1 MSRLDPQHR
10 VQLERASATL
20 ELNGEKDY
28 AEAVRELLRI
38 TDANVGL
45 SPAQWVDV
53 YYFARSVDLPDF
65 IERAQK
71 VFNDAGERLKV
82 AEEHDGEI

>member
-1 MSRLDPQHR
+1 MSKLDPQHR

-28 AEAVRELLRI
+28 ADAVRELMRI
-38 TDANVGL
+38 TDANVVL

-53 YYFARSVDLPDF
+53 YYFARSADLPEF

-71 VFNDAGERLKV
+71 VFDDAGERLKI